1 MAGLFERK
9 SEKSQIINFCVY
21 CGEPP
26 IFADSSPPSM
36 YILMS
41 DYLYSM
47 NPICNAN
54 CVRKYTSVYLLLST
68 NLFAFVFRE
77 LLYWRPE

>member
-1 MAGLFERK
+1 
-9 SEKSQIINFCVY
+9 
-21 CGEPP
+21 
-26 IFADSSPPSM
+26 M

-41 DYLYSM
+41 DYLYSV

-54 CVRKYTSVYLLLST
+54 CVRKYTSVYLMLST

-77 LLYWRPE
+77 LLKHFTYH